1 MVRNREGTQNF
12 PRARKPAT
20 KALQDARYKAA
31 LPWMK
36 GGVSSRVNAIDGTYY
51 LQACEPHDRGDQND
65 NKVWVRLVKN
75 GAERIYGNPPDLIL
89 GHMKRNGQ

>member
-1 MVRNREGTQNF
+1 MI
-12 PRARKPAT
+12 
-20 KALQDARYKAA
+20 AA
-31 LPWMK
+31 
-36 GGVSSRVNAIDGTYY
+36 
-51 LQACEPHDRGDQND
+51 DQND